1 MKLSEWIR
9 LQQIMLEVY
18 GDGEVFI
25 EDPRN
30 AEVKRKPSIYRHD
43 NVDTEYEIFGSFLNS
58 K

>member
-18 GDGEVFI
+18 GDGEVYI

-30 AEVKRKPSIYRHD
+30 TEVKRKPQIYRHD
-43 NVDTEYEIFGSFLNS
+43 DIVVEYEIFGSYL

>member
-18 GDGEVFI
+18 GDGKVFI

-30 AEVKRKPSIYRHD
+30 TEIKRKPNIYRHD
-43 NVDTEYEIFGSFLNS
+43 NVDVEYEIFGSYLNS

>member
-25 EDPRN
+25 EDLRD
-30 AEVKRKPSIYRHD
+30 ESKRKPSIYRHD
-43 NVDTEYEIFGSFLNS
+43 DVDVEYEIFGSYLNS